1 MSKNVYLKNKMM
13 KNSMILFGL
22 ILTGI
27 LTLESCGQKNTS
39 SNDNPASINS
49 EQNSSEITNKV
60 DPNSSPE
67 SVMNT
72 IFQASQSGEVGILK
86 FLLPPYD
93 EQSGEIPCDGD
104 CKALCNPG
112 NESMREELKGNYVS
126 LGDFKEYFSKAK
138 IIGNPSITGDEAKV
152 NFVFGPNL
160 ERNET
165 MNMQRIKG
173 KWYLRSF

>member
-1 MSKNVYLKNKMM
+1 M
-13 KNSMILFGL
+13 KNFMTLFGL
-22 ILTGI
+22 LLIGT
-27 LTLESCGQKNTS
+27 LTLESCGQNNS
-39 SNDNPASINS
+39 SNNDNPAPINS
-49 EQNSSEITNKV
+49 EENSSETTNKV

-72 IFQASQSGEVGILK
+72 IFQAANDGEVGILK

-93 EQSGEIPCDGD
+93 EQTNEIPCDGD
-104 CKALCNPG
+104 CKGICNPG
-112 NESMREELKGNYVS
+112 NEGMKDELRGNYVT
-126 LGDFKEYFSKAK
+126 LDDFKEYFSKAK
-138 IIGNPSITGDEAKV
+138 IIGSPTINGDDAEV

-165 MNMQRIKG
+165 MNMQKING

>member
-1 MSKNVYLKNKMM
+1 MM
-13 KNSMILFGL
+13 KNSMIPFGL

-27 LTLESCGQKNTS
+27 LTLESCGQNNTKN
-39 SNDNPASINS
+39 NDNPAPINS
-49 EQNSSEITNKV
+49 EQNSSETTNRV

-67 SVMNT
+67 SVMNS
-72 IFQASQSGEVGILK
+72 IFHAAKTGEVGILK

-93 EQSGEIPCDGD
+93 EQTGEIPCDGD
-104 CKALCNPG
+104 CKAICNPG
-112 NESMREELKGNYVS
+112 NESMKDELRGNYTT

-138 IIGNPSITGDEAKV
+138 IIGTPSITGDEAKV

-165 MNMQRIKG
+165 MNMQRISG
-173 KWYLRSF
+173 KWYLSSF

>member
-1 MSKNVYLKNKMM
+1 M
-13 KNSMILFGL
+13 KKSTILFGL

-27 LTLESCGQKNTS
+27 LTLESRGEKS
-39 SNDNPASINS
+39 SSNNDNPDLINS
-49 EQNSSEITNKV
+49 EQNSNKIHNKI

-72 IFQASQSGEVGILK
+72 IFQAAQSGEVGILK

-93 EQSGEIPCDGD
+93 EQRGEIPCDGD

-112 NESMREELKGNYVS
+112 HESMREEFGGNYVT
-126 LGDFKEYFSKAK
+126 LGYFKEYFSKAK
-138 IIGNPSITGDEAKV
+138 IIGTPSITGDEAKV

-165 MNMQRIKG
+165 MNMQRING
-173 KWYLRSF
+173 KWYLGSF

>member
-1 MSKNVYLKNKMM
+1 M
-13 KNSMILFGL
+13 KNLKILIGF
-22 ILTGI
+22 ILAWVLST
-27 LTLESCGQKNTS
+27 ESYAQKNST
-39 SNDNPASINS
+39 NKETPNPINS
-49 EQNSSEITNKV
+49 EQNSRVTTDKV

-72 IFQASQSGEVGILK
+72 IFKAAQTGEVGILK

-93 EQSGEIPCDGD
+93 DQRGEIPCDVD

-112 NESMREELKGNYVS
+112 NESMKEELRHNYVS
-126 LGDFKEYFSKAK
+126 HSDFKEYFSKAK

-165 MNMQRIKG
+165 MNMQRING
-173 KWYLRSF
+173 KWYLSSF

>member
-1 MSKNVYLKNKMM
+1 M
-13 KNSMILFGL
+13 KNFMTLFGL

-27 LTLESCGQKNTS
+27 LTLESCGQNNS
-39 SNDNPASINS
+39 SNNDNPGPINS
-49 EQNSSEITNKV
+49 EENSSETTNNV

-72 IFQASQSGEVGILK
+72 IFQAANDGEVGILK

-93 EQSGEIPCDGD
+93 EQTNEIPCDGD
-104 CKALCNPG
+104 CKAICNPG
-112 NESMREELKGNYVS
+112 NEGMKDELKGNYVT

-138 IIGNPSITGDEAKV
+138 IIGSPSINGDDAEV

-165 MNMQRIKG
+165 MNMQKING

>member
-1 MSKNVYLKNKMM
+1 M
-13 KNSMILFGL
+13 KNFMTLFGL
-22 ILTGI
+22 LLIGT
-27 LTLESCGQKNTS
+27 LTLESCGQNNS
-39 SNDNPASINS
+39 SNNDNPAPINS
-49 EQNSSEITNKV
+49 EKNSSETTNKV

-72 IFQASQSGEVGILK
+72 IFQAANDGEVGILK

-93 EQSGEIPCDGD
+93 EQTNEIPCDGD
-104 CKALCNPG
+104 CKAICNPG
-112 NESMREELKGNYVS
+112 NEGMKDELRGNYVT
-126 LGDFKEYFSKAK
+126 LADFKEYFSKAK
-138 IIGNPSITGDEAKV
+138 IIGSPTINGDDAEV

-165 MNMQRIKG
+165 MNMQKING

>member
-1 MSKNVYLKNKMM
+1 
-13 KNSMILFGL
+13 MIPFGL

-27 LTLESCGQKNTS
+27 LTLESCGQNNTKN
-39 SNDNPASINS
+39 NDNPAPINS
-49 EQNSSEITNKV
+49 EQNSSETTNRV

-67 SVMNT
+67 SVMNS
-72 IFQASQSGEVGILK
+72 IFHAAKTGEVGILK

-93 EQSGEIPCDGD
+93 EQTGKIPCDGD
-104 CKALCNPG
+104 CKAICNPG
-112 NESMREELKGNYVS
+112 NESMKDELRGNYTT

-138 IIGNPSITGDEAKV
+138 IIGTPSITGDKAKV

-165 MNMQRIKG
+165 MNMQRISG
-173 KWYLRSF
+173 KWYLSSF

>member
-1 MSKNVYLKNKMM
+1 M
-13 KNSMILFGL
+13 KNFMTLFGFLL
-22 ILTGI
+22 IGT
-27 LTLESCGQKNTS
+27 LTLESCGQNNS
-39 SNDNPASINS
+39 SNNDNPAPINS
-49 EQNSSEITNKV
+49 EKNSSETTNKV

-72 IFQASQSGEVGILK
+72 IFQAANDGEVGILK

-93 EQSGEIPCDGD
+93 EQTNEIPCDGD
-104 CKALCNPG
+104 CKAICNPG
-112 NESMREELKGNYVS
+112 NEGMKDELRGNYVT
-126 LGDFKEYFSKAK
+126 LADFKEYFSKAK
-138 IIGNPSITGDEAKV
+138 IIGSPTINGDDAEV

-165 MNMQRIKG
+165 MNMQKING

>member
-1 MSKNVYLKNKMM
+1 M
-13 KNSMILFGL
+13 KNFMTLFGL

-27 LTLESCGQKNTS
+27 LTLESCGQNNS
-39 SNDNPASINS
+39 SNNDNPAPINS
-49 EQNSSEITNKV
+49 EENSSETTNNV

-72 IFQASQSGEVGILK
+72 IFQAANDGEVGILK

-93 EQSGEIPCDGD
+93 EQTNEIPCDGD
-104 CKALCNPG
+104 CKAICNPG
-112 NESMREELKGNYVS
+112 NEGMKDELKGNYVT
-126 LGDFKEYFSKAK
+126 LDDFKEYFSKAK
-138 IIGNPSITGDEAKV
+138 IIGSPSINGDDAEV
-152 NFVFGPNL
+152 NFVFGTNL

-165 MNMQRIKG
+165 MNMQKING

>member
-1 MSKNVYLKNKMM
+1 M
-13 KNSMILFGL
+13 KNFMTLFGL

-27 LTLESCGQKNTS
+27 LTLESCGQNNS
-39 SNDNPASINS
+39 SNNDNPAPINS
-49 EQNSSEITNKV
+49 EENSSETTNNV

-72 IFQASQSGEVGILK
+72 IFQAANDGEVGILK

-93 EQSGEIPCDGD
+93 EQTNEIPCDGD
-104 CKALCNPG
+104 CKAICNPG
-112 NESMREELKGNYVS
+112 NEGMKDELKGNYVT

-138 IIGNPSITGDEAKV
+138 IIGSPSINGDDAEV

-165 MNMQRIKG
+165 MNMQKING